1 MRELS
6 AVAGAPG
13 GVAAMACAAVCPMS
27 WHLPRFLPGMQA
39 KVPAQAR
46 QRVLA
51 EKLFLPGTPEAPA
64 LPEKKMN
71 VNGRIVK
78 MRPWTVSGGFHE
90 QKLIRSFSSFTH
102 LEGGLSRIP
111 LQPGNPGFPAPVKS
125 RKPGEKAPP
134 SPEKRHTAR
143 AASIPKNT
151 DAVTRRNASG
161 APITREPRPSPD
173 IRGT

>member
-1 MRELS
+1 MIDAGAFR
-6 AVAGAPG
+6 VAGAPG

-71 VNGRIVK
+71 VDGRIVK
-78 MRPWTVSGGFHE
+78 MRPWTVSGGVHE
-90 QKLIRSFSSFTH
+90 QKLIRSSSSFTH
-102 LEGGLSRIP
+102 LEDGLSRIP

-125 RKPGEKAPP
+125 RNPRAKAPHP
-134 SPEKRHTAR
+134 RKTSPPPGRVPPEKHRCRNKEKRVRRTHYKRTATF
-143 AASIPKNT
+143 P
-151 DAVTRRNASG
+151 G
-161 APITREPRPSPD
+161 H
-173 IRGT
+173 

>member
-51 EKLFLPGTPEAPA
+51 EKFSLPGTPEAPA

-78 MRPWTVSGGFHE
+78 MRPWTVSGGVHE
-90 QKLIRSFSSFTH
+90 QKLIRSSSSFTH

-134 SPEKRHTAR
+134 PR
-143 AASIPKNT
+143 KN
-151 DAVTRRNASG
+151 VTQPGQLPSLK
-161 APITREPRPSPD
+161 TRMP
-173 IRGT
+173 